1 MFMSIQNDVKQTR
14 KAWKEYIKV
23 LTQTKIGVN
32 MYLYKQNNGKNVF
45 VQTMIRGEVN
55 EKKYE

>member
-1 MFMSIQNDVKQTR
+1 MSIQNDVKQTR